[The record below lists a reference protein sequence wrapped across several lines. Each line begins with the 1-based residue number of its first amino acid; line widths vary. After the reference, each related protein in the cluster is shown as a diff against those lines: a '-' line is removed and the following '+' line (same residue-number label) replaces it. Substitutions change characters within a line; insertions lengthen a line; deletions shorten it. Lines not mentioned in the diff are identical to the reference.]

1 MYLIKQNG
9 LEHSGNRMDSL
20 TNNSLKVF
28 LFFNSGGGMLFYAN
42 FANFGHNL
50 NAMFFSLIITK
61 PRLG

>member
-42 FANFGHNL
+42 FANFGQL
-50 NAMFFSLIITK
+50 ERYVFSLIITK